1 MKTILISQIY
11 DPQNEEREKEL
22 KKVLRNNINDKNID
36 LILLVNNPTPK
47 NHNKCQ
53 DLKHPKIKNFK
64 LRTRPTYH
72 DYFEIINKEKQDH
85 YQNEDCILIA
95 ANSDI
100 YFHEDSIGQIKHIV
114 TDNIALALS
123 RWDHTRNGL
132 RHHNR
137 WDSQD
142 VWIVKNKF
150 MTGDYKITLG
160 LPGCDNRIAA
170 ELQKAGYIV
179 KNPSLDIKVVHYH
192 YPRHNTYTGEE
203 TCVGDFFFINP
214 HHM

>member
-1 MKTILISQIY
+1 MKTILITQIY
-11 DPQNEEREKEL
+11 NPQNLEREKEL
-22 KKVLRNNINDKNID
+22 AQVLRNNINNEDID
-36 LILLVNNPTPK
+36 LIILIENPTPK
-47 NHNKCQ
+47 NHDKYL
-53 DLKHPKIKNFK
+53 DVKHQKIINRK
-64 LRTRPTYH
+64 LRTRPTYQ
-72 DYFEIINKEKQDH
+72 DFFTILNNEKQDRF
-85 YQNEDCILIA
+85 QDEDCVLIA

-100 YFHEDSIGQIKHIV
+100 YFHEDAIGQIKHII
-114 TDNIALALS
+114 TADTALALS

-150 MTGDYKITLG
+150 LPGDYEITLG

-179 KNPSLDIKVVHYH
+179 KNPSLDIKAVHFH
-192 YPRHNTYTGEE
+192 YPRHNTYTGAE
-203 TCVGDFFFINP
+203 TCVGDFVFIDP